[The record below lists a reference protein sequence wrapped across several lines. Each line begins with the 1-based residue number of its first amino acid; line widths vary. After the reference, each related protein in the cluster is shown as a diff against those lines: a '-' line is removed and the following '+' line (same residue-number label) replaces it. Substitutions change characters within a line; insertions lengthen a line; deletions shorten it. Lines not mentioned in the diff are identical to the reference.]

1 MENIEIKEL
10 TLSDINDNL
19 FDNFIRYQKST
30 KSWYKIN
37 GNWALINEE
46 DITDWDK
53 NQKDSLIK
61 LFLDT
66 IIEKRGNIFGAY
78 KDKKLIGFS
87 VLLNNRFGTKEQYV
101 NLAYLHISLDYR
113 HKGLGKKLFGL
124 CVEKAKENGNE
135 KIYISANNA
144 EESIKFY
151 LMNGCK
157 DAMEINEQLAEEE
170 PTNRQLEYIIIR
182 L

>member
-19 FDNFIRYQKST
+19 FDNFNRYQKST

-53 NQKDSLIK
+53 NQKDYLIK
-61 LFLDT
+61 LFFDT
-66 IIEKRGNIFGAY
+66 IIEKRGYLFGAY

-87 VLLNNRFGTKEQYV
+87 VLLNDRFGTKGQYV
-101 NLAYLHISLDYR
+101 NLAFLHISLDYR

-124 CVEKAKENGNE
+124 CVDKAKENGYG
-135 KIYISANNA
+135 KIYISANNV
-144 EESIKFY
+144 EESIGFY
-151 LMNGCK
+151 LKNGCK
-157 DAMEINEQLAEEE
+157 DAMEINKQLAEEE
-170 PTNRQLEYIIIR
+170 PTNRQLEYIIMG
-182 L
+182 